1 MLDHVIRNA
10 RILDGTGAPATFG
23 DVGINQGKIVFVGD
37 GSRERGRNEVN
48 ADGRTL
54 APGFWDPHTHLEYD
68 MLLDQS
74 QVGLVAQGVTT
85 TITGN
90 CGTSMYPTKSLRGVL
105 TNSAGLEQFE
115 WRGMRQYAGLVHH
128 VGTPINSSPLIANGS
143 LRYEVM
149 GNDDRQATPDELRQ
163 MLTLLEDGLQEGA
176 IGLSSGL
183 DYIPSLYS
191 DTDELV
197 EFCKVVAKYGGVY
210 ASHTRDCSPIYAYSY
225 HATEVLAPASERA
238 LHLNGVLELIEI
250 GRKSGARVHLSH
262 LHASG
267 IVGTEM
273 AAVRE
278 ARRQGVDITVDAMSY
293 NVSYSIRSDL
303 LLRRV
308 KERSPDLVNLSI
320 EEARARMQDPLFQ
333 GELSRRPQLRRH
345 ISPERAGTWEL
356 SRTGSRNWDGR
367 TVAQLAAEQGK
378 THVEMMFSLILDEQN
393 PVGIVPPASV
403 VKPVPIEQID
413 DPLIMPISDALAS
426 DPADP
431 YGTYSA
437 RGYVSTVRFWEM
449 ARAYG
454 ISEEEIVR
462 HLTTLPAR
470 RFGVWDRGA
479 VAVGQQADLVLFSP
493 DDYRATADTH
503 EPFNLA
509 SGMEWIF
516 VNGVP
521 ILASGERTANLPGK
535 ILLKERVPTAA

>member
-1 MLDHVIRNA
+1 
-10 RILDGTGAPATFG
+10 
-23 DVGINQGKIVFVGD
+23 
-37 GSRERGRNEVN
+37 
-48 ADGRTL
+48 
-54 APGFWDPHTHLEYD
+54 
-68 MLLDQS
+68 
-74 QVGLVAQGVTT
+74 
-85 TITGN
+85 
-90 CGTSMYPTKSLRGVL
+90 MYPTKSLRGVL

-115 WRGMRQYAGLVHH
+115 WRGMRQYADLVHQR
-128 VGTPINSSPLIANGS
+128 GTPINSSPLIANGS

-163 MLTLLEDGLQEGA
+163 MLTLLEDGMKEGA

-250 GRKSGARVHLSH
+250 GRRSGARVHLSH

-308 KERSPDLVNLSI
+308 KERSPDLVNLPI
-320 EEARARMQDPLFQ
+320 EEARVRMQDPLFQ
-333 GELSRRPQLRRH
+333 DELSRRPQLRRH

-454 ISEEEIVR
+454 ISDEEIVR

-479 VAVGQQADLVLFSP
+479 VAVGQQADLVVFSP

-509 SGMEWIF
+509 SGMDWIF

-521 ILASGERTANLPGK
+521 ILASGERTANRPGK
-535 ILLKERVPTAA
+535 ILLKERAPAA

>member
-1 MLDHVIRNA
+1 MVEFVIRNA

-23 DVGINQGKIVFVGD
+23 DVGIQGGRIAFV
-37 GSRERGRNEVN
+37 ERGNMLRGDVEVD
-48 ADGRTL
+48 ADGLTL

-74 QVGLVAQGVTT
+74 QAGLVAQGVTT

-115 WRGMRQYAGLVHH
+115 WRGMREYADLVHQR
-128 VGTPINSSPLIANGS
+128 GTPINSSPLIANGS
-143 LRYEVM
+143 IRYEVM
-149 GNDDRQATPDELRQ
+149 GNEDRRATSDEMSQ
-163 MLTLLEDGLQEGA
+163 MLSLLEAGMKEGA
-176 IGLSSGL
+176 LGLSSGL

-197 EFCKVVAKYGGVY
+197 EFCKVVAQYGGIY

-225 HATEVLAPASERA
+225 HAKEVLAPAHERA

-250 GRKSGARVHLSH
+250 GRRSGARVHLAH

-267 IVGTEM
+267 IIGTEM

-278 ARRQGVDITVDAMSY
+278 ARNQGVDISVDAMSY

-308 KERSPDLVNLSI
+308 KERSPDLVDLPLD
-320 EEARARMQDPLFQ
+320 EVKARMLDPHMQD
-333 GELSRRPQLRRH
+333 ELSRRPQLRRH

-356 SRTGSRNWDGR
+356 SRTGSKNWDGR
-367 TVAQLAAEQGK
+367 TVAELAAEQGK
-378 THVEMMFSLILDEQN
+378 SHVEMMFSLILDDEH

-403 VKPVPIEQID
+403 VKPVPVEQIM
-413 DPLIMPISDALAS
+413 DPLIVPISDALAS
-426 DPADP
+426 DPAEP

-437 RGYVSTVRFWEM
+437 RGYVSTVRYWEM
-449 ARAYG
+449 AKAYG
-454 ISEEEIVR
+454 MSEEEIVR

-470 RFGVWDRGA
+470 RFGVWNRGA

-493 DDYRATADTH
+493 DEYKAMADTH

-509 SGMEWIF
+509 VGMQWIF
-516 VNGVP
+516 VNGKP
-521 ILASGERTANLPGK
+521 ILENGTRTDALPGR
-535 ILLKERVPTAA
+535 ILLKGELSAVS